1 MPIAINGSGTVTG
14 ISVGGLPDGIVDTD
28 MLAANAV
35 TAAKRGTGSILQVVT
50 KKSNSQTSYT
60 DAASQDYTVLTSDA
74 VTVSAGSTLLVFANY
89 HWWMQDDD
97 NTTSFHG
104 RQYLQ
109 REIGGNDSWS
119 DIRGVGT
126 ATFEN
131 SNINPYYLNNRGELT
146 CLNAIYTHGQSAGS
160 SIKVRI
166 VHRHVSPSNDVD
178 LLVFQRN
185 SNETNLTIM
194 EIAG

>member
-14 ISVGGLPDGIVDTD
+14 VSVGGLPDGIVDTD

-35 TAAKRGTGSILQVVT
+35 TAAKRGAGGLLQIKT
-50 KKSNSQTSYT
+50 KKSTSQVSYT
-60 DAASQDYTVLTSDA
+60 DASAQDYVVMTSDA
-74 VTVSAGSTLLVFANY
+74 ITVSAGSTLLVFGNY

-97 NTTSFHG
+97 NQTSFHG
-104 RQYLQ
+104 RQYIQ

-119 DIRGVGT
+119 DIRGTGT

-131 SNINPYYLNNRGELT
+131 SNIHPYYLNNRGELT

-166 VHRHVSPSNDVD
+166 VHRSVSPSSVD

>member
-14 ISVGGLPDGIVDTD
+14 VSVGGLPDGIVDTD

-35 TAAKRGTGSILQVVT
+35 TAAKRGAGAILQIVT
-50 KKSNSQTSYT
+50 KKSSSAVSYT
-60 DAASQDYTVLTSDA
+60 DASAQDYVVLTSDA
-74 VTVSAGSTLLVFANY
+74 ISVSAGSTLLVFGNY

-97 NTTSFHG
+97 NQTSFHG

-119 DIRGVGT
+119 DIRSAGT

-131 SNINPYYLNNRGELT
+131 SNLSANLNNRGELT

-166 VHRHVSPSNDVD
+166 VHRSVQPSSVD

>member
-1 MPIAINGSGTVTG
+1 MPIVLNGSTNV
-14 ISVGGLPDGIVDTD
+14 ISGLAVGGLPDGIVDTD

-35 TAAKRGTGSILQVVT
+35 TAAKRGTGAVLQVVT
-50 KKSNSQTSYT
+50 KKSPSAVSYT
-60 DAASQDYTVLTSDA
+60 DASAQDYVVLTSDA
-74 VTVSAGSTLLVFANY
+74 ITVSAGSTLLVFGNY
-89 HWWMQDDD
+89 HWWMQDND
-97 NTTSFHG
+97 NQNSFHG

-109 REIGGNDSWS
+109 REIGGNDSWA
-119 DIRGVGT
+119 DIRSAST

-131 SNINPYYLNNRGELT
+131 SNLSAYLNNRGELT

-166 VHRHVSPSNDVD
+166 VHRSVHPSSVD

>member
-1 MPIAINGSGTVTG
+1 MIAAKAATSPKLGNGSV
-14 ISVGGLPDGIVDTD
+14 
-28 MLAANAV
+28 
-35 TAAKRGTGSILQVVT
+35 LQVVSQDKT
-50 KKSNSQTSYT
+50 TAFSTTSNSFV
-60 DAASQDYTVLTSDA
+60 D
-74 VTVSAGSTLLVFANY
+74 VTGLSVSITPSSSSNKILVFGNY
-89 HWWMQDDD
+89 HWWMQDND
-97 NTTSFHG
+97 NQNSFHG

-109 REIGGNDSWS
+109 REIGGNDSWA
-119 DIRGVGT
+119 DIRSAST

-131 SNINPYYLNNRGELT
+131 SNLSAYLNNRGELT

-166 VHRHVSPSNDVD
+166 VHRSVQPSSVD

>member
-35 TAAKRGTGSILQVVT
+35 TSAKRGAGAILQVVT
-50 KKSNSQTSYT
+50 KKSTSAVSYT
-60 DAASQDYTVLTSDA
+60 DASAQDYVVMTSDA
-74 VTVSAGSTLLVFANY
+74 VTVSAGSTLLVFGNY

-97 NTTSFHG
+97 NQTSFHG
-104 RQYLQ
+104 RQSLQ

-119 DIRGVGT
+119 DIRSTGT

-166 VHRHVSPSNDVD
+166 VHRSVQPSSVD

>member
-14 ISVGGLPDGIVDTD
+14 VSVGGLPDGIVDTD

-35 TAAKRGTGSILQVVT
+35 TAAKRGTGAVLQVVT
-50 KKSNSQTSYT
+50 KKSTSAVSYT
-60 DAASQDYTVLTSDA
+60 DASAQDYVVLTSDA
-74 VTVSAGSTLLVFANY
+74 ITVSAGSTLLVFGNY
-89 HWWMQDDD
+89 HWWMQDND
-97 NTTSFHG
+97 NQNSFHG

-109 REIGGNDSWS
+109 REIGGNDSWA
-119 DIRGVGT
+119 DIRSAST

-131 SNINPYYLNNRGELT
+131 SNLSAYLNNRGELT

-166 VHRHVSPSNDVD
+166 VHRSVQPSSVD

-185 SNETNLTIM
+185 SNETNITIM
-194 EIAG
+194 EVAS

>member
-14 ISVGGLPDGIVDTD
+14 VSGGGLPDGIVDTD

-35 TAAKRGTGSILQVVT
+35 TAAKRGTGAVLQVVT
-50 KKSNSQTSYT
+50 KKSTSAVSYT
-60 DAASQDYTVLTSDA
+60 DASAQDYVVLTSDA
-74 VTVSAGSTLLVFANY
+74 ITVSAGSTLLVFGNY
-89 HWWMQDDD
+89 HWWMQDND
-97 NTTSFHG
+97 NQNSFHG

-109 REIGGNDSWS
+109 REIGGNDSWA
-119 DIRGVGT
+119 DIRSAST

-131 SNINPYYLNNRGELT
+131 SNLSAYLNNRGELT

-166 VHRHVSPSNDVD
+166 VHRSVQPSSVD

>member
-14 ISVGGLPDGIVDTD
+14 VSVGGLPDGIVDTD

-35 TAAKRGTGSILQVVT
+35 TSAKRGAGAILQIVT
-50 KKSNSQTSYT
+50 KKSSSAVSYT
-60 DAASQDYTVLTSDA
+60 DASAQDYVVLTSDA
-74 VTVSAGSTLLVFANY
+74 ISVSAGSTLLVFGNY
-89 HWWMQDDD
+89 HWWMQDND
-97 NTTSFHG
+97 NQNSFHG

-119 DIRGVGT
+119 DIRSAGT

-131 SNINPYYLNNRGELT
+131 SNLSANLNNRGELT

-166 VHRHVSPSNDVD
+166 VHRSVQPSSVD

>member
-14 ISVGGLPDGIVDTD
+14 VSVGGLPDGIVDTD

-35 TAAKRGTGSILQVVT
+35 TAAKRGTGAVLQVVT
-50 KKSNSQTSYT
+50 KKSPSAVSYT
-60 DAASQDYTVLTSDA
+60 DASAQDYVVLTSDA
-74 VTVSAGSTLLVFANY
+74 ITVSAGSTLLVFGNY
-89 HWWMQDDD
+89 HWWMQDND
-97 NTTSFHG
+97 NQNSFHG

-109 REIGGNDSWS
+109 REIGGNDSWA
-119 DIRGVGT
+119 DIRSAST

-131 SNINPYYLNNRGELT
+131 SNLSAYLNNRGELT

-166 VHRHVSPSNDVD
+166 VHRSVQPSSVD

>member
-35 TAAKRGTGSILQVVT
+35 TAAKRGTGAVLQVVT
-50 KKSNSQTSYT
+50 KKSTSAVSYT
-60 DAASQDYTVLTSDA
+60 DASAQDYVVLTSDA
-74 VTVSAGSTLLVFANY
+74 ITVSAGSTLLVFGNY
-89 HWWMQDDD
+89 HWWMQDND
-97 NTTSFHG
+97 NQNSFHG

-109 REIGGNDSWS
+109 REIGGNDAWA
-119 DIRGVGT
+119 DIRSGST

-131 SNINPYYLNNRGELT
+131 SNLSAYLNNRGELT

-166 VHRHVSPSNDVD
+166 VHRSVQPSSVD

>member
-1 MPIAINGSGTVTG
+1 MPIVLNGSTNV
-14 ISVGGLPDGIVDTD
+14 ISGLAVGGLPDGIVDTD

-35 TAAKRGTGSILQVVT
+35 TAAKRGTGAVLQVVT
-50 KKSNSQTSYT
+50 KKSTSAVSYT
-60 DAASQDYTVLTSDA
+60 DASAQDYVVLTSDA
-74 VTVSAGSTLLVFANY
+74 ITVSAGSTLLVFGNY
-89 HWWMQDDD
+89 HWWMQDND
-97 NTTSFHG
+97 NQNSFHG

-109 REIGGNDSWS
+109 REIGGNDSWA
-119 DIRGVGT
+119 DIRSAST

-131 SNINPYYLNNRGELT
+131 SNLSAYLNNRGELT

-166 VHRHVSPSNDVD
+166 VHRSVQPSSVD

>member
-35 TAAKRGTGSILQVVT
+35 TSAKRGAGAILQVVT
-50 KKSNSQTSYT
+50 KKSTSAVSYT
-60 DAASQDYTVLTSDA
+60 DASAQDYVVLTSDA
-74 VTVSAGSTLLVFANY
+74 ITVSANSTLLVFANY
-89 HWWMQDDD
+89 HWWMQDND
-97 NTTSFHG
+97 NQISFHG

-109 REIGGNDSWS
+109 REIGGNDSWA
-119 DIRGVGT
+119 DIRGVGV

-131 SNINPYYLNNRGELT
+131 SNLSAYLNNRGELT

-166 VHRHVSPSNDVD
+166 THRSVQPSSCD

-185 SNETNLTIM
+185 SNETNMTIM

>member
-14 ISVGGLPDGIVDTD
+14 VSVGGLPDGIVDTD

-35 TAAKRGTGSILQVVT
+35 TAAKRGTGAVLQVVT
-50 KKSNSQTSYT
+50 KKSTSAVSYT
-60 DAASQDYTVLTSDA
+60 DASAQDYVVLTSDA
-74 VTVSAGSTLLVFANY
+74 ITVSAGSTLLVFGNY
-89 HWWMQDDD
+89 HWWMQDND
-97 NTTSFHG
+97 NQNSFHG

-109 REIGGNDSWS
+109 REIGGNDSWA
-119 DIRGVGT
+119 DIRSAST

-131 SNINPYYLNNRGELT
+131 SNLSAYLNNRGELT
-146 CLNAIYTHGQSAGS
+146 CLNAIYTDGQSAGS

-166 VHRHVSPSNDVD
+166 VHRSVQPSSVD

>member
-14 ISVGGLPDGIVDTD
+14 VSVGGLPDGIVDTD

-35 TAAKRGTGSILQVVT
+35 TAAKRGTGAVLQVVT
-50 KKSNSQTSYT
+50 KKSTSAVSYT
-60 DAASQDYTVLTSDA
+60 DASAQDYVVLTSDA
-74 VTVSAGSTLLVFANY
+74 ITVSAGSTLLVFGNY
-89 HWWMQDDD
+89 HWWMQDND
-97 NTTSFHG
+97 NQNSFHG

-109 REIGGNDSWS
+109 REIGGNDSWA
-119 DIRGVGT
+119 DIRSAST

-131 SNINPYYLNNRGELT
+131 SNMGTAYLNNRGELT

-166 VHRHVSPSNDVD
+166 VHRSVQPSSVD

>member
-14 ISVGGLPDGIVDTD
+14 VSVGGLPDGIVDTD

-35 TAAKRGTGSILQVVT
+35 TAAKRGTGAVLQVVT
-50 KKSNSQTSYT
+50 KKSTSAVSYT
-60 DAASQDYTVLTSDA
+60 DASAQDYVVLTSDA
-74 VTVSAGSTLLVFANY
+74 ITVSAGSTLLVFGNY
-89 HWWMQDDD
+89 HWWMQDND
-97 NTTSFHG
+97 NQNSFHG

-109 REIGGNDSWS
+109 REIGGNDSWA
-119 DIRGVGT
+119 DIRSAST

-131 SNINPYYLNNRGELT
+131 SNLSAYLNNRGELT

-166 VHRHVSPSNDVD
+166 VHRSVQPSSVDV
-178 LLVFQRN
+178 LVFQRN

-194 EIAG
+194 DIAG

>member
-1 MPIAINGSGTVTG
+1 MPITINGNGTVTG
-14 ISVGGLPDGIVDTD
+14 VSVGGLPDGIVDTD

-35 TAAKRGTGSILQVVT
+35 TAAKRGTGAVLQVVT
-50 KKSNSQTSYT
+50 KKSTSAVSYT
-60 DAASQDYTVLTSDA
+60 DASAQDYVVLTSDA
-74 VTVSAGSTLLVFANY
+74 ITVSAGSTLLVFGNY
-89 HWWMQDDD
+89 HWWMQDND
-97 NTTSFHG
+97 NQNSFHG

-109 REIGGNDSWS
+109 REIGGNDSWA
-119 DIRGVGT
+119 DIRSAST

-131 SNINPYYLNNRGELT
+131 SNLSAYLNKRGELT

-166 VHRHVSPSNDVD
+166 VHRSVQPSSVD